1 MAKFDNPL
9 DLPFAG
15 EAAASLGLAGRK
27 LKKTLDALRQYD
39 AEVAPLT
46 RQPDEAARK
55 KLVMEAA
62 EAYWGY
68 VVQREQ
74 LGLLD
79 PEYIAKE
86 YDIPSDVK
94 LAMGPKGLAP
104 HPEPRQ

>member
-1 MAKFDNPL
+1 MPKFDNPL
-9 DLPFAG
+9 DLPFAD

-39 AEVAPLT
+39 ADVAALT
-46 RQPDEAARK
+46 RASDETARK
-55 KLVMEAA
+55 SLVMEAA

-79 PEYIAKE
+79 ADYIAKE

-94 LAMGPKGLAP
+94 LAMGPKGPGPTA
-104 HPEPRQ
+104 

>member
-1 MAKFDNPL
+1 MPRFDNPL

-27 LKKTLDALRQYD
+27 LQKTLDALRQYD
-39 AEVAPLT
+39 ADVTSRA
-46 RQPDEAARK
+46 RASDESVRK
-55 KLVMEAA
+55 GLVMEAA

-79 PEYIAKE
+79 SEYIAKE
-86 YDIPSDVK
+86 YSIPRDVK
-94 LAMGPKGLAP
+94 LAMGPK
-104 HPEPRQ
+104 RCQ

>member
-1 MAKFDNPL
+1 VPKFDNPL
-9 DLPFAG
+9 DVPLAG
-15 EAAASLGLAGRK
+15 EAAASLGMAGRK

-39 AEVAPLT
+39 ADVAALSRRSDEST
-46 RQPDEAARK
+46 RKD
-55 KLVMEAA
+55 LVMEAA

-86 YDIPSDVK
+86 YEIPTDVK
-94 LAMGPKGLAP
+94 LAMGPKGRGSAGCP
-104 HPEPRQ
+104 TR

>member
-1 MAKFDNPL
+1 MVTFDNPL

-27 LKKTLDALRQYD
+27 LKTTLDALRQYD
-39 AEVAPLT
+39 AEVTALT
-46 RQPDEAARK
+46 RPSDQAARK

-86 YDIPSDVK
+86 YDIPSDVR
-94 LAMGPKGLAP
+94 LAMGPKGSGTTP
-104 HPEPRQ
+104 

>member
-1 MAKFDNPL
+1 MPKFDNPL

-39 AEVAPLT
+39 ADVSSSAHPS
-46 RQPDEAARK
+46 DEAARK
-55 KLVMEAA
+55 QLVMGAA

-94 LAMGPKGLAP
+94 LAMGPKGRGPTA
-104 HPEPRQ
+104 